1 MVGVAVAASGRS
13 GAVAVGRNAGVDAA
27 GAGVDALTIVDGVT
41 MVGCGVITSP
51 QAVNIISA
59 VARKTHRMKDVP
71 GSSIVFSPLRFTVYV
86 LDYTTSTATR

>member
-1 MVGVAVAASGRS
+1 MVGVTVAASGRD
-13 GAVAVGRNAGVDAA
+13 GAVAVERNAGVDAA
-27 GAGVDALTIVDGVT
+27 GVDALTVVDDVT

-59 VARKTHRMKDVP
+59 AARKTHWMKDVS